1 MALQERQQQTGIQQ
15 GPAQGSMPLAG
26 LNSGAQN
33 QLKQRLIQ
41 MVQEKNQHIINQN
54 QVPAG
59 QKNIVTL
66 ENINSIHSNVM
77 KLQQQMQ
84 NSSTLKDGCPSNYP
98 SIMQLMLN
106 RTHGSQVN
114 SNAQTSSSLN
124 MDKLQDIIRNKQNKL
139 WNNSWITVK
148 PRLKVTI

>member
-54 QVPAG
+54 
-59 QKNIVTL
+59 
-66 ENINSIHSNVM
+66 
-77 KLQQQMQ
+77 
-84 NSSTLKDGCPSNYP
+84 
-98 SIMQLMLN
+98 
-106 RTHGSQVN
+106 
-114 SNAQTSSSLN
+114 
-124 MDKLQDIIRNKQNKL
+124 
-139 WNNSWITVK
+139 
-148 PRLKVTI
+148 